1 MLGALPFPPL
11 IPELGTHLLGL
22 GFLCVPDEVPGPRV
36 AVLDLKFAGQ
46 LILKPSDVELVKPQA
61 SGDRSPFRL
70 IVKLLISPDEVHY
83 TMALGGLD
91 TGVEPAEI
99 IDLRDLLIRVDQGSV
114 DDLFLAAGM
123 LVSSVRTFSTASLL
137 FKMPS

>member
-1 MLGALPFPPL
+1 
-11 IPELGTHLLGL
+11 
-22 GFLCVPDEVPGPRV
+22 
-36 AVLDLKFAGQ
+36 
-46 LILKPSDVELVKPQA
+46 
-61 SGDRSPFRL
+61 
-70 IVKLLISPDEVHY
+70 
-83 TMALGGLD
+83 MALGGLD